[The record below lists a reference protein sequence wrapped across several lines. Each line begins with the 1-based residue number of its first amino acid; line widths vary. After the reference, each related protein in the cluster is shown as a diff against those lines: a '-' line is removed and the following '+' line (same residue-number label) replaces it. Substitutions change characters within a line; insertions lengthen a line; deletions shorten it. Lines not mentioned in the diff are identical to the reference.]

1 VQQNVEMLEEEL
13 KESRQMQ
20 EKLSGDLRAV
30 QSENA

>member
-1 VQQNVEMLEEEL
+1 VQQNVEMLDADL

-30 QSENA
+30 